1 MSQGDE
7 KKGNNMDTTKENLN
21 GSKDRLNYTEYSIA
35 MGLVVTICFSITNRI
50 FYDINGS
57 ASDPI
62 FNPKD
67 SYYVWLMALIAALL
81 SNLLFNPKGRSVGY
95 FIIETWQGFP
105 KFFKAIF
112 KARFFGAFYN
122 AVLGSRLRD
131 FYVMLLTMPFIA
143 AIHEISAYCGHPSN
157 FLIEG
162 LVILGFLVCFGI
174 CSRLC
179 AKWGW

>member
-1 MSQGDE
+1 
-7 KKGNNMDTTKENLN
+7 MDTTKENLN
-21 GSKDRLNYTEYSIA
+21 GSKNRLSDWEYQSA
-35 MGLVVTICFSITNRI
+35 VALVYTICISINARI
-50 FYDINGS
+50 FYDIDGS
-57 ASDPI
+57 ASDSI
-62 FNPKD
+62 FDPKN
-67 SYYVWLMALIAALL
+67 SYYMWLVGLIAALL
-81 SNLLFNPKGRSVGY
+81 SNLLFDPRGRDCYKSLQV
-95 FIIETWQGFP
+95 GFP
-105 KFFKAIF
+105 KFLKAIF
-112 KARFFGAFYN
+112 KARFFGMFYN

-162 LVILGFLVCFGI
+162 LVMLGFLVCFGI

>member
-1 MSQGDE
+1 
-7 KKGNNMDTTKENLN
+7 
-21 GSKDRLNYTEYSIA
+21 
-35 MGLVVTICFSITNRI
+35 MG
-50 FYDINGS
+50 
-57 ASDPI
+57 
-62 FNPKD
+62 
-67 SYYVWLMALIAALL
+67 LIAALL

-112 KARFFGAFYN
+112 KARFFGAFYD
-122 AVLGSRLRD
+122 AVLGARLRD

-157 FLIEG
+157 FLVEG
-162 LVILGFLVCFGI
+162 LVILGFQGFLK
-174 CSRLC
+174 LC

>member
-1 MSQGDE
+1 MSQGDGGKE
-7 KKGNNMDTTKENLN
+7 NNMDTTKENLN
-21 GSKDRLNYTEYSIA
+21 GSKERLSDLEYRWA
-35 MGLVVTICFSITNRI
+35 MALVYGGCISITTRI

-57 ASDPI
+57 ASDPL
-62 FNPKD
+62 FDPKY
-67 SYYVWLMALIAALL
+67 SYYVWLVGLIAALL
-81 SNLLFNPKGRSVGY
+81 SNLLFNPKGRSAGY

-112 KARFFGAFYN
+112 KARFFGAFHD

-143 AIHEISAYCGHPSN
+143 AIHEVSAYCGHPSN
-157 FLIEG
+157 FLVEG
-162 LVILGFLVCFGI
+162 LVIVGFQGFLK
-174 CSRLC
+174 LC

>member
-1 MSQGDE
+1 MNI
-7 KKGNNMDTTKENLN
+7 KN
-21 GSKDRLNYTEYSIA
+21 RLSDWEYQWA
-35 MGLVVTICFSITNRI
+35 VALVYTICIFINARI
-50 FYDINGS
+50 FYDMDGS
-57 ASDPI
+57 ASDSI
-62 FNPKD
+62 FDPKN
-67 SYYVWLMALIAALL
+67 SYYMWLVGLIAALL
-81 SNLLFNPKGRSVGY
+81 SNLLFDPRGRDCYKFLQVGY
-95 FIIETWQGFP
+95 P
-105 KFFKAIF
+105 KFLKAIF

-162 LVILGFLVCFGI
+162 LVMLGFVCVFGI

-179 AKWGW
+179 TKLGW

>member
-1 MSQGDE
+1 MNI
-7 KKGNNMDTTKENLN
+7 KN
-21 GSKDRLNYTEYSIA
+21 RLSDWEYQWA
-35 MGLVVTICFSITNRI
+35 VALVYTICISINARI
-50 FYDINGS
+50 FYDMDGS
-57 ASDPI
+57 ASDSI
-62 FNPKD
+62 FDPKN
-67 SYYVWLMALIAALL
+67 SYYMWLVGLIAALL
-81 SNLLFNPKGRSVGY
+81 SNLLFDPRGRDCYKSLQVGY
-95 FIIETWQGFP
+95 P
-105 KFFKAIF
+105 KFLKAIF

-162 LVILGFLVCFGI
+162 LVMLGFLVCFGI

-179 AKWGW
+179 VKLGW